1 MLKSNKKTINSWCLY
16 DWANSAFATTVMA
29 AVLPIFFRKIGM
41 FSVAAHQNGLAT
53 AVWGYTSAVTMIVV
67 AILSL
72 ILGPV
77 ADFIPRKKHFLGL
90 FLFVG
95 VLATFFLGATGP
107 GDWML
112 IALLFILGSIGFTG
126 SEIFYDSLLPHIA
139 PKDQINRISTKGYA
153 AGYLGGGILLLINV
167 IMIAKIPQQTI
178 GHESVP
184 VPLLA
189 MRLSFIS
196 VAVWWALFSLPLFR
210 NVPEPAL
217 QNPEILRLNILK
229 IAGSRLKQTF
239 TEIKQYRRIFR
250 FLIAFWI
257 YNDGIGTIIKMATAY
272 GDEIGISTLDMVGA
286 LLATQV
292 IGIPF
297 TIIFGKIADKI
308 GTKRSIFITLTIYAG
323 ICIGAFYMRTALHFW
338 ILASGVGL
346 VQGGAQALSRSMFA
360 AMIPL
365 KKSSEFFTFYHIS
378 GKFAGIAGPAIF
390 GLMSQLTGSGRTG
403 ILSLILFFIAGGAV
417 LLTVKEE

>member
-1 MLKSNKKTINSWCLY
+1 MTESNKKIINSWCLY
-16 DWANSAFATTVMA
+16 DWANSAFATTIMA
-29 AVLPIFFRKIGM
+29 AVLPIFFKKIGL
-41 FSVAAHQNGLAT
+41 FSVTAEHSGLAT
-53 AVWGYTSAVTMIVV
+53 AMWGYTSAAAMIVV
-67 AILSL
+67 AVLSL

-77 ADFIPRKKHFLGL
+77 ADFLPRKKHFLGL

-95 VLATFFLGATGP
+95 VSATFLLGTTGS
-107 GDWML
+107 GDWMF
-112 IALLFILGSIGFTG
+112 IAILFIFGSVGFTG

-139 PKDQINRISTKGYA
+139 PKGRINRISTKGYA

-167 IMIAKIPQQTI
+167 IMIAKMPQQTI
-178 GHESVP
+178 GNGNLT

-189 MRLSFIS
+189 MRLSFVS
-196 VAVWWALFSLPLFR
+196 VAVWWALFSIPLFR

-217 QNPEILRLNILK
+217 QNPVILQTNILK
-229 IAGSRLKQTF
+229 IAGSRLKRTF
-239 TEIKQYRRIFR
+239 TEIKQYRQIFR

-297 TIIFGKIADKI
+297 TLIFGKIADKI
-308 GTKRSIFITLTIYAG
+308 GTRRSILITLAVYAG
-323 ICIGAFYMRTALHFW
+323 ICIGAFYMHTALHFW
-338 ILASGVGL
+338 ILASGVGI

-360 AMIPL
+360 SMIPL
-365 KKSSEFFTFYHIS
+365 KKSSEFFYHIS
-378 GKFAGIAGPAIF
+378 GKFAGIAGPALF
-390 GLMSQLTGSGRTG
+390 GLISQITGSGRTG